1 MFSLFV
7 STSGNNIP
15 QSLKITPASIVGFP
29 GEKLVDLVGQNIALN
44 KPTKQISTFS
54 NDQSLFGASNAVD
67 GNINTISHTSDPV
80 PDTVAGGFEPAWWQ
94 VDLEYPFEITSIV
107 IVNRQDCCQDRLND
121 FWIMLIDADGSTV
134 VDEKYIT
141 TAVASDNIGTTYT
154 DWALNNQARYVRI
167 YKPYKDDASSEEFN
181 FLHLAEVRVYG
192 NYMTITDPG
201 DYCLTGQ
208 FDTQVA
214 KEAMETCDTSMDLV
228 LGSDMSLGTF
238 IGIVNEV
245 EEKGPDLMPGVY
257 SNVCLVWFGIL
268 VLCSH
273 AQTLPV
279 SPTIQEHAVRILP
292 LLRSIL
298 EYQ

>member
-1 MFSLFV
+1 MSSGVNDPESLR
-7 STSGNNIP
+7 
-15 QSLKITPASIVGFP
+15 ITAASVPRFP

-107 IVNRQDCCQDRLND
+107 IVLGEYEDCCQDRLND

-141 TAVASDNIGTTYT
+141 TAVVSDNIGTFYNH
-154 DWALNNQARYVRI
+154 WALNNQARYVRI